1 MREAIIHKRA
11 SFLRD
16 AVFAASDGL
25 VTTFAVVAGAQGAT
39 LGPDVVLILGFANLF
54 ADGISMSSGAY
65 LGVKSEMEFEKAE
78 GDKHFSGASPIKQAF
93 VTFFAFD
100 IAGLLPLLPFLFRVR
115 ETFLVSSFLVAILLF
130 LVGIIVGSLGALY
143 FLFVQ
148 FFILKVICST
158 CIIVDVWML
167 LISFFVFS
175 EWRRKRR

>member
-65 LGVKSEMEFEKAE
+65 LGVKSEMEFEKTE

-130 LVGIIVGSLGALY
+130 LVGIIKSLFTRKSWIRSGMEMSVVGGLAAFSAYAVGYLLEK
-143 FLFVQ
+143 FV
-148 FFILKVICST
+148 T
-158 CIIVDVWML
+158 
-167 LISFFVFS
+167 
-175 EWRRKRR
+175 